1 MMSPLNNV
9 SDAVTRND
17 QRHRIGERVAADRH
31 RDRDNVAGIGDN
43 SAEIGDNSAEI
54 GDNSAEIGD
63 NSAEI
68 GDGAAGIVD
77 IGANVI
83 PC

>member
-1 MMSPLNNV
+1 MMFSE
-9 SDAVTRND
+9 SRKDR
-17 QRHRIGERVAADRH
+17 RRRISARGAADRL
-31 RDRDNVAGIGDN
+31 RDRDNVAG
-43 SAEIGDNSAEI
+43 IGDNSAEI

>member
-1 MMSPLNNV
+1 MFNNV
-9 SDAVTRND
+9 LLCLASRAT
-17 QRHRIGERVAADRH
+17 IGGAADRL
-31 RDRDNVAGIGDN
+31 RDRDIAAGIGDN
-43 SAEIGDNSAEI
+43 SAEIGDGA
-54 GDNSAEIGD
+54 
-63 NSAEI
+63 AEI